1 MTKKEDKIKHE
12 LESNN
17 LKLKETENEAN
28 LLNAQVER
36 QERELKQRDASSK
49 SDNVRW
55 FHELL
60 GPPSAPWGPSR
71 FRSDDAEMRKCGM
84 RSLLSFF

>member
-55 FHELL
+55 FHEFL
-60 GPPSAPWGPSR
+60 
-71 FRSDDAEMRKCGM
+71 FY
-84 RSLLSFF
+84 

>member
-49 SDNVRW
+49 SDNVRLTRQEEQINKMRLDQHKL
-55 FHELL
+55 HETNSVRKLL
-60 GPPSAPWGPSR
+60 Y
-71 FRSDDAEMRKCGM
+71 
-84 RSLLSFF
+84 

>member
-1 MTKKEDKIKHE
+1 MKTITREKEQLQSQVAKMTKKEDKIKHE

-49 SDNVRW
+49 SDNVR
-55 FHELL
+55 
-60 GPPSAPWGPSR
+60 
-71 FRSDDAEMRKCGM
+71 
-84 RSLLSFF
+84 

>member
-49 SDNVRW
+49 SDNVR
-55 FHELL
+55 
-60 GPPSAPWGPSR
+60 
-71 FRSDDAEMRKCGM
+71 
-84 RSLLSFF
+84 

>member
-17 LKLKETENEAN
+17 FKLKETENEAN

-49 SDNVRW
+49 SDNVRDGSCTS
-55 FHELL
+55 ELRLKVNCILKVNCRKYL
-60 GPPSAPWGPSR
+60 GWLG
-71 FRSDDAEMRKCGM
+71 
-84 RSLLSFF
+84 